1 MLWNLETVNLILLP
15 SFPTLRVSWV
25 FRVLTIVLSCG
36 ISYEFESG
44 AYAAV
49 YSRLDYWFT

>member
-25 FRVLTIVLSCG
+25 FRVLTIVPSCG